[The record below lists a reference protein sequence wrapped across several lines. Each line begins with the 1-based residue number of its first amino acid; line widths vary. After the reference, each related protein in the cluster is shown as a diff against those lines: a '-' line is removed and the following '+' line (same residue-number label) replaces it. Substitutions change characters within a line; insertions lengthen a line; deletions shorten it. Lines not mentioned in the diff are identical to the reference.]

1 MRNKIKIPID
11 GSSLKKA
18 IDYVKSLG
26 KATDETKDSVTDL
39 GATFEDVNGDTATL
53 STKLGELEDRMYA
66 LADAGKA
73 NSKEFR
79 DLAAEAG
86 RLKAVQQETDLVVD
100 RLGKTFGQKL
110 TGGVQTAVDAFTIAQ
125 VTLEALG
132 VESEGT
138 AALMEKLFIA
148 QSVADSFSSLEE
160 STGVVTKLGKAIKAT
175 SLYQTAAAAATRV
188 VTAANWLWNAALTA
202 NPIGAIIVAVTAL
215 IAAGYAL
222 VKMFQKSNETNR
234 EAVRVN
240 EELNATLDA
249 QREKHNLIS
258 ESLEKSKNNRLALA
272 RAQGKSKEEL
282 RALELQLINNQI
294 AEAKNN
300 KEVQRATTLEIK
312 RQLELAKS
320 RGASKDAVAA
330 LEESL
335 KKANEEFEKAEEEF
349 LARTVEKTD
358 ALFRFKVEDEAAKTR
373 AREEGASKRKQIAD
387 KEAEAEKA
395 AAEKAAEEK
404 RAKDE
409 EALTKYKEI
418 LAETQDANEDYL
430 QQKTEGEDYEFKE
443 AERLAKES
451 FDTRLVDLQT
461 ALNREVITQA
471 EFNQLKLELET
482 QYNNSLTAV
491 NDARQEKIDEE
502 AAKELEKERDKQIE
516 REEILNEYRLKE
528 LDGLALEAAELD
540 LKYEEELNKLRESL
554 DNELITKAEYAE
566 LEKQLIEEK
575 EGEITEIE
583 ERERRKR
590 EADEKRVNDLKIQAV
605 FDTAQTVA
613 NVLELFAG
621 ENEKVAKA
629 AFNINK
635 GINIAQATMDTYTAA
650 VGAFKAVTTGPTA
663 ALLGP
668 AAVPVGIA
676 AAAAAVTSG
685 LLNVKKIAQ
694 TKFETNNV
702 SGGASPASGSISL
715 PTSAQAAPAPPSL
728 SLFGNA
734 NQSVNIGPSAQQA
747 GSRQQNEIR
756 AYVVESDITQTQNTL
771 SRYRQR
777 SEIG

>member
-26 KATDETKDSVTDL
+26 KATDETKESVTDL

-702 SGGASPASGSISL
+702 SSGASPASGSISL